1 MLIRESYCLMNKG
14 KNAQNFIKCMCIMV
28 FMLAFFLTAC
38 NGGVANPLK
47 DPNGSSK
54 AELLADKSVVF
65 SKESGFYDKEF
76 ELEMR
81 INPDV
86 ISNASGVS
94 IYYTTD
100 GSDPAVSPTRKLYSA
115 PLTVK
120 DMRGTENNLSIID
133 PALITIDH
141 MTVSDGEA
149 VNTAE
154 LPESG
159 DVDKCFAVRAVCVS
173 DKGEAYNENQ
183 ACYFIGN
190 VNEHVAGASK
200 SASEGWIFYIV
211 NIQMD
216 ANDLFDH
223 HTGIYVKGTQYEAAM
238 KDYMDNGLSL
248 EEMLAQVDPW
258 TPANYNMRGIE
269 WEKRA
274 AINILSC
281 SADGDVTEVTNQN
294 CGVRI
299 QGHASRSLLQKS
311 FRLYARTDY
320 GAPDFNFPYWG
331 EALKNDEGESVDC
344 FDTMILRSCFN
355 GPAYM
360 AKCEDAML
368 QEMLS
373 DSGKIKTDFQKACPC
388 VVYLNGEYW
397 GVYMLTADYNTQY
410 FEELHGLKKDNVVV
424 YKMIEGDDPTLDSGR
439 LPENV
444 SDQMYYYRDLLHFFE
459 TVDGLEDDAD
469 YAEFCK
475 LVDPDSFL
483 DYFAAE
489 VWLNNVD
496 WPDGNWIMW
505 RTIEKEN
512 DSYGDTRWRMA
523 LNDLDQCGSFDG
535 EAGRNTIK
543 DSFTQREEG
552 LLAKDTPYI
561 AVRVFAY
568 LMTNEGF
575 KQRYKEKL
583 LDLSAD
589 TFGAENVDSYFKK
602 YEQLMCDD
610 LLEQHYL
617 RYPSEGSVDLA
628 REHFAKLRQF
638 MADRPVYIWPMQD
651 EL

>member
-1 MLIRESYCLMNKG
+1 MSKKG
-14 KNAQNFIKCMCIMV
+14 NTHSFIKGICIMAL
-28 FMLAFFLTAC
+28 MLAFFLTAC
-38 NGGVANPLK
+38 DGGAVDPLK
-47 DPNGSSK
+47 DLNGRTK
-54 AELLADKSVVF
+54 TELLADKSVVF
-65 SKESGFYDKEF
+65 SVGSGFYDSEF
-76 ELEMR
+76 ELEMS

-86 ISNASGVS
+86 ISNEKGIS

-100 GSDPAVSPTRKLYSA
+100 GSDPAVSPERKLYDA
-115 PLTVK
+115 PVTVK
-120 DMRGTENNLSIID
+120 DMRGTENTLSVMD

-141 MTVSDGEA
+141 MSVSGDDF

-154 LPESG
+154 LPG
-159 DVDKCFAVRAVCVS
+159 NDDVDKCFAIRAVCIS
-173 DKGEAYNENQ
+173 DKGEVYNENQ
-183 ACYFIGN
+183 ACYFIGG
-190 VNEHVAGASK
+190 VDDHVEGAAK
-200 SASEGWIFYIV
+200 SAADGWNFYIV

-216 ANDLFDH
+216 ADDLFDH
-223 HTGIYVKGTQYEAAM
+223 HTGIYVKGIQYDTVVKGLE
-238 KDYMDNGLSL
+238 DNGLSR
-248 EEMLAQVDPW
+248 EEVLAQVDPW

-274 AINILSC
+274 ALNILSC
-281 SADGDVTEVTNQN
+281 SADGTVTEVTNQN
-294 CGVRI
+294 CGLRI

-320 GAPDFNFPYWG
+320 GAPDFSFPYWG
-331 EALKNDEGESVDC
+331 DELKDDEGKSVDC

-373 DSGKIKTDFQKACPC
+373 DSGKIDTDFQKACPC
-388 VVYLNGEYW
+388 VIYLNGEYW

-424 YKMIEGDDPTLDSGR
+424 YKMIDGDDPTLDSGR

-444 SDQMYYYRDLLHFFE
+444 TDQMYYYRDLLHFFE

-469 YAEFCK
+469 YEEFCK

-489 VWLNNVD
+489 VWLNNID

-583 LDLSAD
+583 LDLSSD
-589 TFGAENVDSYFKK
+589 TFGEENVDAYFSK

-617 RYPSEGSVDLA
+617 RYPSEGSVDQA
-628 REHFAKLRQF
+628 RGHFAKLRQF
-638 MADRPVYIWPMQD
+638 MADRPVYIWPMQN